1 MAGEWIKMRTNLWS
15 DPRVSRLCDL
25 SGKGEAT
32 VVGALYWLWATA
44 DEHTQ
49 SGHMPGLSMA
59 GIDRKTGID
68 GFGAALLAVGWIS
81 DTDGGISL
89 LRFDEHNGSSAKN
102 RATTAR
108 RVATHAAGVRART
121 QVGATAASV
130 SDADGENAN
139 VASVSAPLAKEE
151 KRREDVNKLAPTPS
165 DLADPVVALHPAAS
179 AAPGRRRAWGAI
191 SLPAYLEQ
199 CKLADEKPIRADDAV
214 FDYAAR
220 VGVPTEFLRL
230 QWLEFKERYSLEGAK
245 QYKSWPTVFS
255 KSVKGNWF
263 RLWYILPD
271 GAYALT
277 TSGQQARRQHE
288 ESA

>member
-25 SGKGEAT
+25 TGKAEAT

-44 DEHTQ
+44 DEHTR

-68 GFGAALLAVGWIS
+68 GFGAALLAVCWID
-81 DTDGGISL
+81 DTEGGITL

-108 RVATHAAGVRART
+108 RVARHAAGVRAAT
-121 QVGATAASV
+121 QAGGAVAPISAGDGGDPDAAAV
-130 SDADGENAN
+130 SPA
-139 VASVSAPLAKEE
+139 LAKEE
-151 KRREDVNKLAPTPS
+151 KRREDVNSFPPTPPIVS
-165 DLADPVVALHPAAS
+165 SPAK
-179 AAPGRRRAWGAI
+179 RRASGAV

-199 CKLADEKPIRADDAV
+199 CKLADDKPIRADDAV
-214 FDYAAR
+214 FDYAAK
-220 VGVPTEFLRL
+220 VGVPTDFLCL

-245 QYKSWPTVFS
+245 QYKSWPTVFA
-255 KSVKGNWF
+255 KSVRGNWF
-263 RLWYILPD
+263 RLWYIQPD

-277 TSGQQARRQHE
+277 TSGLQARRQHE
-288 ESA
+288 AGA